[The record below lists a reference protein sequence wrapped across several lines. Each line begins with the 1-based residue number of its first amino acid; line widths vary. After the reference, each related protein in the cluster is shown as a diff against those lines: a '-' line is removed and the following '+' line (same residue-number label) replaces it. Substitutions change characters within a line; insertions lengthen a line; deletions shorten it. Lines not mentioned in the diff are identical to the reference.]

1 MDKRTEKTLDSIYE
15 AFTYLV
21 NNKDYDDITIQDIL
35 DKSNVG
41 RSTFYCHFK
50 TKNDLLLKISQDI
63 FDHVFSHSLQE
74 EKSHDFSK
82 DNFFDYKHLI
92 THILYHIKDE
102 KELIKGILLSKGN
115 NLFLD
120 EFKKHLYK
128 FSNQYYNNYPY
139 NNNIIPLELK
149 KALLVDNFIVI
160 LKYWIDD
167 DFNET
172 PEKLT
177 EYFISAFYDINK

>member
-15 AFTYLV
+15 AFTILI
-21 NNKDYDDITIQDIL
+21 NTKNYDDITIQDIL

-41 RSTFYCHFK
+41 RSTFYTHFK
-50 TKNDLLLKISQDI
+50 TKNDLLLKVSEDI
-63 FDHVFSHSLQE
+63 FTHVFSHSLQE

-82 DNFFDYKHLI
+82 DSIYDFKHLI
-92 THILYHIKDE
+92 THILYHVRDE
-102 KELIKGILLSKGN
+102 KDLIRGILLSNGN

-120 EFKKHLYK
+120 EFKNHLTK
-128 FSNQYYNNYPY
+128 FANSYFNNYPY
-139 NNNIIPLELK
+139 PKDSPLPLELK
-149 KALLVDNFIVI
+149 KQLLVDGFITI

-167 DFNET
+167 DFKET

-177 EYFISAFYDINK
+177 EYFISLIA